1 MAGVMTYNPNMD
13 TIMSEIPSQEMN
25 LNEELARA
33 ALERQQLGPTQTSI
47 PTGLARPCEGPEKK
61 TGPPTGLL
69 RSPFNTAEKDVE
81 ESQMADFATPI
92 EEIMPGPGQMM
103 QDEMMGSPYVQAPP
117 QQHGAG
123 KSEDSPK
130 SSRGSSKNPFGL
142 SDEHYQALLAG
153 VAAVIAFSKP
163 VQGKLGDMVP
173 KFHGPSGEVSLTGLA
188 VTALVA
194 AIVFYMAKKYLVDG
208 DRV

>member
-1 MAGVMTYNPNMD
+1 MTYNPNMD

-33 ALERQQLGPTQTSI
+33 ALERQQLGPTQTSV
-47 PTGLARPCEGPEKK
+47 PTGLAEKK

-69 RSPFNTAEKDVE
+69 RSPFNTPEKDVE

-103 QDEMMGSPYVQAPP
+103 QDEMMGSPYVQAPSP
-117 QQHGAG
+117 HQHGAG

-130 SSRGSSKNPFGL
+130 SSSRSSKNPFGL

-153 VAAVIAFSKP
+153 VAAVVAFSKP

-194 AIVFYMAKKYLVDG
+194 AIVFYIAKKYLVDQS
-208 DRV
+208 

>member
-1 MAGVMTYNPNMD
+1 MAGVLTYDPSVD
-13 TIMSEIPSQEMN
+13 SIMSAIPPQEPN
-25 LNEELARA
+25 LNEEIARA
-33 ALERQQLGPTQTSI
+33 ALERQQFGPAQTSV
-47 PTGLARPCEGPEKK
+47 PTGLSRPGESSDKK
-61 TGPPTGLL
+61 SGPPTGLL
-69 RSPFNTAEKDVE
+69 RMPLNAPEKKVE

-92 EEIMPGPGQMM
+92 EEVMPGPGQMM
-103 QDEMMGSPYVQAPP
+103 QDEVMGPPYQKSAGGH
-117 QQHGAG
+117 QHAA
-123 KSEDSPK
+123 EESPK
-130 SSRGSSKNPFGL
+130 ARSKNPFGL
-142 SDEHYQALLAG
+142 KDEQYQALLAG

-163 VQGKLGDMVP
+163 VQSKLGDMVP

>member
-1 MAGVMTYNPNMD
+1 MTYNPSVDN
-13 TIMSEIPSQEMN
+13 IMSAIPQQEMN

-33 ALERQQLGPTQTSI
+33 ALDRQQNGPTQTSV
-47 PTGLARPCEGPEKK
+47 PAGLSDKK

-69 RSPFNTAEKDVE
+69 RSPLNEPEKDIVE
-81 ESQMADFATPI
+81 SHTMADFATPI

-103 QDEMMGSPYVQAPP
+103 QDEMMGSPYQQAPP
-117 QQHGAG
+117 SQG
-123 KSEDSPK
+123 KQGSDEAPK
-130 SSRGSSKNPFGL
+130 SRSSKNPFGL
-142 SDEHYQALLAG
+142 KDEQYQALLAG
-153 VAAVIAFSKP
+153 VAAVVAFSKP

-194 AIVFYMAKKYLVDG
+194 ALVFYLAKKYLVDG
-208 DRV
+208 Q

>member
-1 MAGVMTYNPNMD
+1 MTYNPSAD
-13 TIMSEIPSQEMN
+13 SLMSEIPPQEMN

-33 ALERQQLGPTQTSI
+33 ALDKQPS
-47 PTGLARPCEGPEKK
+47 AEKK

-69 RSPFNTAEKDVE
+69 RSPLNQPEKDVV
-81 ESQMADFATPI
+81 ESHTMADFATPI
-92 EEIMPGPGQMM
+92 EDIMPGPGQMM
-103 QDEMMGSPYVQAPP
+103 QDEVMGSPYQQAPS
-117 QQHGAG
+117 QQG
-123 KSEDSPK
+123 KSDDAPK
-130 SSRGSSKNPFGL
+130 SRGGKNPFGL
-142 SDEHYQALLAG
+142 KDEQYQALLAG

-194 AIVFYMAKKYLVDG
+194 AVVFYLAKKYLVDG
-208 DRV
+208 Q

>member
-1 MAGVMTYNPNMD
+1 MAGVMTYNPNVDNLM
-13 TIMSEIPSQEMN
+13 TEIPSQEMN

-33 ALERQQLGPTQTSI
+33 ALERQQLGPTQVSV
-47 PTGLARPCEGPEKK
+47 PTGLARPSEGSDKK

-69 RSPFNTAEKDVE
+69 RSPFNTPEKDVE

-117 QQHGAG
+117 QHGAS

-130 SSRGSSKNPFGL
+130 SSRSSKNPFGL

-153 VAAVIAFSKP
+153 VAAVVAFSKP

-208 DRV
+208 Q